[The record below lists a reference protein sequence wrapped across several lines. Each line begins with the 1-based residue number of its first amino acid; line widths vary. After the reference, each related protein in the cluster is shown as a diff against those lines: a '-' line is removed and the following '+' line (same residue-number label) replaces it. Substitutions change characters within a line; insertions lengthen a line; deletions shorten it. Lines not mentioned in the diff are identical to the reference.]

1 MHKISLTHAVSSLVL
16 ATVIA
21 STAFASTA
29 SGPDEHDLLQDS
41 TKNLS
46 RPDSSATKA
55 RAVFFGLTYGS
66 NSSYLGRYQTEVL
79 PYVSADISYVS
90 KTGFSLSLFT
100 YDISSNATLLDEV
113 DAMAGWSFDLSKR
126 VDASAFYT
134 RFFFNESTESIRAS
148 VQNVASA
155 SLGLDWSYLYT
166 KVTAHY
172 IFGDAN
178 DFFAVLDN
186 SRYFSLGHVFRKD
199 DNISL
204 EPKATI
210 IAGTQTFVDTHYVR
224 QGIPLIRPGLGQGNG
239 NGNGRGNSG
248 STGTRTT
255 TVESSE
261 TTFEILS
268 YEFSLPITYDV
279 GRFSLELSG
288 KYSIPVN
295 LLEGDSSVPQFF
307 FTGGVLY
314 YISSK

>member
-1 MHKISLTHAVSSLVL
+1 MHKITLSHAVWSLAL
-16 ATVIA
+16 ATVIVSA
-21 STAFASTA
+21 AFASST
-29 SGPDEHDLLQDS
+29 PDLNEHRLLQDS

-46 RPDSSATKA
+46 GPDSSATKA

-66 NSSYLGRYQTEVL
+66 NSSYLGRYQTQVL
-79 PYVSADISYVS
+79 PYVSADISYIS

-210 IAGTQTFVDTHYVR
+210 IAGTQTFVDTHYIR
-224 QGIPLIRPGLGQGNG
+224 QGIPLIRPGLGHG

-248 STGTRTT
+248 STGTTTT
-255 TVESSE
+255 TVESSQ

-268 YEFSLPITYDV
+268 YEFSLPVTYDV

-295 LLEGDSSVPQFF
+295 LLEGDPSVPQFF